1 MIIKLMIVEKGLNRV
16 ENFKSV
22 FLIDNILGRIEESGN
37 ELQDGKL
44 TLYFYTRDE
53 DD

>member
-1 MIIKLMIVEKGLNRV
+1 MAIYNNRV